1 MTSSPKT
8 FILVHGAWHGGWC
21 WRRVE
26 DRLRSRGARVHAPT
40 LTGLAD
46 RDHLAGASISLST
59 HAADVARLIEVEDL
73 TGVVLV
79 GHSYGGMVVTA
90 AAERIGARLRAI
102 VMLDAFVPEAGQS
115 MLDVSPR
122 SLAMVEAARAKGDWR
137 LPPIPAAA
145 FKVNEADR
153 EWVDA
158 QCTPQPVGTFTEAVS
173 SAAVAAR
180 DRVGRKAYIRATA
193 TDSPWFKAALD
204 KTKAAGWLTY
214 EVPCGHDVM
223 LDMPDRL
230 TEILLEAA

>member
-1 MTSSPKT
+1 MTQNA
-8 FILVHGAWHGGWC
+8 FVLVHGAWHGGWC
-21 WRRVE
+21 WRRLE
-26 DRLRSRGARVHAPT
+26 RRLRDLGHTVHAQT

-46 RDHLAGASISLST
+46 RAHLAGPNVGLTT
-59 HAADVARLIEVEDL
+59 HATDVARLIEVEKLDQV
-73 TGVVLV
+73 TLV

-90 AAERIGARLRAI
+90 ACEAIGTRVASL

-122 SLAMVEAARAKGDWR
+122 SRIMVEAARAEGEWR

-153 EWVDA
+153 AWVDA
-158 QCTPQPVGTFTEAVS
+158 QCTPQPLATFTEPVS
-173 SAAVAAR
+173 DAAVAAR
-180 DRVGRKAYIRATA
+180 DRIARKAYIRATA
-193 TDSPWFKAALD
+193 TDSPWFDAALG
-204 KTKAAGWLTY
+204 KSRASGWQTF

-230 TEILLEAA
+230 AGILLELP